1 MLITHILERK
11 EGHMN
16 PNYTNHGVKKM
27 LYNYDDLPNDQ
38 LYRLE
43 LPNGQCG
50 YDFITKI
57 NFNTKSRPG
66 DCDFTRPELI
76 RRGYRWVFDCG
87 FAIPVEKGETQ

>member
-1 MLITHILERK
+1 
-11 EGHMN
+11 MN

-27 LYNYDDLPNDQ
+27 RYNYDDLPNDQ

-66 DCDFTRPELI
+66 DCDFTRPELT
-76 RRGYRWVFDCG
+76 RRGY
-87 FAIPVEKGETQ
+87 Q

>member
-1 MLITHILERK
+1 
-11 EGHMN
+11 MN

-57 NFNTKSRPG
+57 NFNTKNHQMILNIESIS
-66 DCDFTRPELI
+66 LL
-76 RRGYRWVFDCG
+76 Y
-87 FAIPVEKGETQ
+87 QYL